1 MGQYDKLS
9 IYLSYILRHKP
20 EEAYVNMAKG
30 GWVSVSKLIEGVNKN
45 GFYIDMEILEEIV
58 NTDAKKRYS
67 FNADK
72 TRIRAN
78 QGHSINVDM
87 GFESQKPPMILYH
100 GTATKNIDSINAEGI
115 KKMERQFVHLST
127 GIVQAMTVGE
137 RHGDACIYSVK
148 AEEMYDDGYE
158 FYQSENGVW
167 LTDYV
172 PVKYI
177 KLRPNHIIEELFN
190 ICTEL
195 DSRATSC
202 KFVIKKYGETPA
214 YKLCDIGIE
223 LFQKLKEW
231 C

>member
-30 GWVSVSKLIEGVNKN
+30 GWVSVKKLIEGVNKN

-172 PVKYI
+172 PTKYI
-177 KLRPNHIIEELFN
+177 ELRPDWIIEELFN
-190 ICTEL
+190 VCTEFDARNVSNNCVVKQYL
-195 DSRATSC
+195 NTSWND
-202 KFVIKKYGETPA
+202 
-214 YKLCDIGIE
+214 LCDIGIE

>member
-9 IYLSYILRHKP
+9 IYLSYILRHKT

-87 GFESQKPPMILYH
+87 GFESQRPPKTLYH
-100 GTATKNIDSINAEGI
+100 
-115 KKMERQFVHLST
+115 
-127 GIVQAMTVGE
+127 
-137 RHGDACIYSVK
+137 
-148 AEEMYDDGYE
+148 
-158 FYQSENGVW
+158 
-167 LTDYV
+167 
-172 PVKYI
+172 
-177 KLRPNHIIEELFN
+177 
-190 ICTEL
+190 
-195 DSRATSC
+195 
-202 KFVIKKYGETPA
+202 
-214 YKLCDIGIE
+214 
-223 LFQKLKEW
+223 
-231 C
+231 

>member
-78 QGHSINVDM
+78 QGHSIDVDM

-100 GTATKNIDSINAEGI
+100 GTATKNIDSINEKGI
-115 KKMERQFVHLST
+115 MKMERQFVHLST

-137 RHGDACIYSVK
+137 RHGNACIYTVK

-172 PVKYI
+172 PTKYI
-177 KLRPNHIIEELFN
+177 ELRPDWIIEELFN
-190 ICTEL
+190 VCTEFDARNVSNNCVVKQYL
-195 DSRATSC
+195 NTSWND
-202 KFVIKKYGETPA
+202 
-214 YKLCDIGIE
+214 LCDIGIE